1 VGYTLLAL
9 YLSAVFTGAQNTVQL
24 KPITV
29 SAAIS
34 LTDAL
39 TAVARAYADTGGAV
53 RFNFGA
59 SNVLARQIVNGAPV
73 DVFISAD
80 EAQMDVVGA
89 AGLLQNGSRVNLL
102 RNQLAVAVP
111 SDRPRIFTSIRELTD
126 PAYKRI
132 AVGDPAAVP
141 AGVYAKQYLEKEGL
155 WDAIQGRLVPT
166 VSVRAA
172 LAAVE
177 SGAAD
182 AAIVYHTD
190 VRISL
195 RATVAWVVPAD
206 RGPRILYPAAIVRTT
221 TLPDE
226 SKRFVDFLL
235 GDAAARIFERFG
247 FSPVS
252 ASTPRLAPRRGEVR
266 LCSSYGGARLRSS
279 YGEAGLR
286 RGYGA
291 GPLK

>member
-1 VGYTLLAL
+1 MGYTLLAL
-9 YLSAVFTGAQNTVQL
+9 YLSAILAAGQGAPLQ

-39 TAVARAYADTGGAV
+39 TAVADAYARTGGTV

-59 SNVLARQIVNGAPV
+59 SNVLARQIASGAPV

-89 AGLLQNGSRVNLL
+89 AGLLQDGSRVSLL

-111 SDRPRIFTSIRELTD
+111 SDRPRTFQSIRDLVD
-126 PAYKRI
+126 PRYKRI
-132 AVGDPAAVP
+132 AIGDPAAVP

-155 WDAIQGRLVPT
+155 WAAVQDRIVPT
-166 VSVRAA
+166 GSVRAA

-182 AAIVYHTD
+182 AAIVYRTD
-190 VRISL
+190 VRVAL

-206 RGPRILYPAAIVRTT
+206 RGPRIVYPAAIVKTT
-221 TLPDE
+221 AVPGE

-247 FSPVS
+247 F
-252 ASTPRLAPRRGEVR
+252 TT
-266 LCSSYGGARLRSS
+266 Y
-279 YGEAGLR
+279 
-286 RGYGA
+286 
-291 GPLK
+291 K